1 MRRGARAAAAAGAAP
16 LEAGGGWR
24 ARARPVPGGG
34 RYPAGDFCSRCGLCD
49 TYYVAQVGEACA
61 FLGPGM
67 ARAEALEERV
77 HGRGRDAASDERHF
91 GVFQERFAAAMA
103 PPVDGAQWTGTV
115 TSVAIAALESGLVEA
130 VVCVQSH
137 PDDPLRPM
145 PAIART
151 REEVLAS
158 RGVKPSLSPSLEV
171 LAEVEA
177 QGIRRLLFI
186 GVGCQVIALRSV
198 EHHLRAA
205 GLEELYVMGTFCAD
219 NGHAEGLQKFL
230 RETSCD
236 PATVTG
242 YEFMQD
248 YRVHLKHSTGQYEK
262 IPYFCLDANT
272 LSEGV
277 IAPSC
282 ASCFDYVNSLADLVV
297 GYMAVPYMQVPMTAH
312 PTIVHVRNRRGVEL
326 LEPVRGRMVETPL
339 EDSGDR
345 KPFVLETLLSD
356 DRAALGRVQAP
367 APLPVGEAL
376 ATVLE
381 KVGPKGLEFARYSI
395 DYHSLRSALKV
406 KRGFSAKHAG
416 QHIPSYAA
424 ATFAEYDK
432 GGALSE
438 RTQWSSWAEE
448 EAAQVAKRRR
458 RLDAALA
465 ALSSARG
472 LRRFALPLLTVAA
485 LLGAVAF
492 GAANYTG

>member
-1 MRRGARAAAAAGAAP
+1 MADLAGGRGAPPG
-16 LEAGGGWR
+16 AGGGWR

-61 FLGPGM
+61 FLGEGM
-67 ARAEALEERV
+67 ARVEALEERV
-77 HGRGRDAASDERHF
+77 HGRARDRASDELHF
-91 GVFQERFAAAMA
+91 GVFQDRFAGAMA

-115 TSVAIAALESGLVEA
+115 TSVAIAALETGLVEA

-186 GVGCQVIALRSV
+186 GVGCQVIALRSI
-198 EHHLRAA
+198 EHHLREA

-230 RETSCD
+230 RETSSD
-236 PATVTG
+236 PGTVTG

-248 YRVHLKHSTGQYEK
+248 YRVHLKHSTGEYEK

-282 ASCFDYVNSLADLVV
+282 SSCLDYVNGLADLVV
-297 GYMAVPYMQVPMTAH
+297 GYMAVPYMHVPMTAH
-312 PTIVHVRNRRGVEL
+312 PTIVHVRNERGSEL
-326 LEPVRGRMVETPL
+326 LGLVRDRMVETPL
-339 EDSGDR
+339 VDSGDR

-356 DRAALGRVQAP
+356 DRAALGRIQEP
-367 APLPVGEAL
+367 APLAVGEAL

-395 DYHSLRSALKV
+395 DYHTLRSALNV
-406 KRGFSAKHAG
+406 KRNFTQKHSG
-416 QHIPSYAA
+416 RHIPSYSEEI
-424 ATFAEYDK
+424 FSEYDGA
-432 GGALSE
+432 GGVLSE
-438 RTQWSSWAEE
+438 RVGWSSWADE
-448 EAAQVAKRRR
+448 EAAQAEKRRKQIE
-458 RLDAALA
+458 AGVSALR
-465 ALSSARG
+465 SAG
-472 LRRFALPLLTVAA
+472 GFLGPYALPLLAA
-485 LLGAVAF
+485 FFLGA
-492 GAANYTG
+492 AAISTWKI